1 MELGIIAR
9 QPFNHRPQYIQLHPR
24 PNHYRNGKA
33 CKWRR
38 HKRAEAHKK
47 AAADAI
53 EDLSTEEAIVLGLTE
68 EAFKKLTRKIR

>member
-33 CKWRR
+33 CKRR
-38 HKRAEAHKK
+38 RQKRAEAHKK

-53 EDLSTEEAIVLGLTE
+53 EDVST
-68 EAFKKLTRKIR
+68 